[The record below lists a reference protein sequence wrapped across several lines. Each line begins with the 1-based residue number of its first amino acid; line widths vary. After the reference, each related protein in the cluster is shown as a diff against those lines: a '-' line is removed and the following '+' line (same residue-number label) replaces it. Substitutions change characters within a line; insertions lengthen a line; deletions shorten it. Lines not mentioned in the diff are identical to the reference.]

1 MNRWSSKSILHNE
14 EVFEISDE
22 VLGKIHN
29 VLKTRKGFNLSA
41 YKDKCIKRRIATRI
55 RATQCA
61 TAKEYGNLLLRDE
74 SELDIL
80 LKVLTIHVS
89 EFFRNQTTYAKLT
102 DEVFPHL
109 FRLCRKEGRN
119 PLKLWSV
126 GCAGGEEPYSL
137 ALIIK
142 DSFPVETTQ
151 INCSI
156 HATDV
161 SAAALETAVKGVYGK
176 ERVKLVPEPLKI
188 RYFAYRSGNYHLLE
202 EIKELVNFD
211 RSDLSCIDA
220 YPESDLIMCR
230 NVLIYFERKQ
240 QEEIIRKFAD
250 VLPRGGVL
258 VLGKSEAL
266 LGETRKPFQ
275 TICPVERIYRRI

>member
-1 MNRWSSKSILHNE
+1 MNRWSSKSILYNE

-22 VLGKIHN
+22 VFGKIRN
-29 VLKTRKGFNLSA
+29 ILKTRKGFNLSA

-55 RATQCA
+55 RATQSA
-61 TAKEYGNLLLRDE
+61 TAREYGDLLLHDE
-74 SELDIL
+74 SELDML

-89 EFFRNQTTYAKLT
+89 EFFRNQTTYAKLAN
-102 DEVFPHL
+102 EVFPLL
-109 FRLCRKEGRN
+109 FRLCKNEGKN
-119 PLKLWSV
+119 TLKLWSV

-137 ALIIK
+137 ALILK
-142 DSFPVETTQ
+142 DSFPVERTQ
-151 INCSI
+151 ISCSI

-161 SAAALETAVKGVYGK
+161 SAVALETAVKGIYDK
-176 ERVKLVPEPLKI
+176 ERLKLVPQQLRV
-188 RYFAYRSGNYHLLE
+188 RYFACCDENYHLNE
-202 EIKELVNFD
+202 EIKELVTFEQ
-211 RSDLSCIDA
+211 SDISCIDV

-240 QEEIIRKFAD
+240 QEEIIRRFAE

-258 VLGKSEAL
+258 VLGKSETL

-275 TICPVERIYRRI
+275 TICPVERIYRKI